1 MRALKI
7 HTYKFTR
14 PALCL
19 AVICIAAMFAACKD
33 DEAPAKGEYG
43 TVATVNGRGISLQQL
58 QAKHD
63 FNNLSWSASAM
74 PSADE
79 LQRQY
84 GVSLTELII
93 AELMA
98 QELEKRD
105 LAVSDAELKAA
116 EDEVRADYPDDEFER
131 SLVEDYIDIEIWRAL
146 LRHRLA
152 MLKFI
157 STVLRPEITIS
168 PADMEAYYQ
177 AHIAEFTL
185 PRRQH
190 FIVVD
195 CESKATAEKLRKAY
209 VQTKSQPLP
218 TEDDIINVREIT
230 ANQERLPQAWIEALV
245 GLKSREAS
253 EIKSNEQRYQ
263 FLIFLE
269 TLPEQVLDLAS
280 VYSRVEAGLVEVRI
294 ESAFNHWLDKQL
306 AKADIR
312 VSRPLLEAWD
322 KPRGRREALP
332 EDVGSQIFGNITEA
346 APDEYLDSTDE
357 DANEAIADLPKMR
370 QKP

>member
-1 MRALKI
+1 MLQLSQLRNFMRAG
-7 HTYKFTR
+7 
-14 PALCL
+14 LCL
-19 AVICIAAMFAACKD
+19 AIICAGAPLTGCD
-33 DEAPAKGEYG
+33 DAQTPPQGEYG
-43 TVATVNGRGISLQQL
+43 TVATVNGRAISLQHL

-63 FNNLSWSASAM
+63 FNHLSWSASAM

-84 GVSLTELII
+84 GVALTELII
-93 AELMA
+93 AELME

-105 LAVSDAELKAA
+105 LAVSEEELKSA
-116 EDEVRADYPDDEFER
+116 ENEVRADYPDDEFER
-131 SLVEDYIDIEIWRAL
+131 SLVEDYIDIEIWRAF
-146 LRHRLA
+146 LRHRLS

-157 STVLRPEITIS
+157 NSVLRPEITIS

-185 PRRQH
+185 PERQH

-195 CESKATAEKLRKAY
+195 CESQATAEKLRKAY

-218 TEDDIINVREIT
+218 TEDDVINVREIT
-230 ANQERLPQAWIEALV
+230 ANREWLPQTWIEALK
-245 GLKSREAS
+245 GLKNREAS

-269 TLPEQVLDLAS
+269 TLPEQTLDPAS
-280 VYSRVEAGLVEVRI
+280 VYSRVEAGLI
-294 ESAFNHWLDKQL
+294 ESRMDAAFNHWLGQKVKD
-306 AKADIR
+306 ADIR

-322 KPRGRREALP
+322 KPRGRQEALP
-332 EDVGSQIFGNITEA
+332 EDVGSQVFGNITEQ
-346 APDEYLDSTDE
+346 APDEYLNSNAEDPDE
-357 DANEAIADLPKMR
+357 AKADLPKMR